1 MQEERRSTRD
11 VRSLVVAD
19 GCYPRRTDGALL
31 LHRQTNKQRY
41 DIKQQQMELSTTTA
55 KPTGSSATTCSSG
68 NRVIRLRQSKALL
81 LVVGVYGF
89 IMSVAVCSKSEVVQ
103 LLGLR
108 VSICSVLGLVGFIV
122 VSLLVPKVQLKLLKR
137 GLCGMDLNKINTDT
151 AIPESLGLVGGV
163 VFLLAGIGTQLLL
176 YDTNDKDKLVEF
188 NAGLLAICFM
198 TFLGFADDVLDLPW
212 RYKMILPCCA
222 SLPLLLAYRGS
233 TTILVPEWLCR
244 SFGLPP
250 FLSLG
255 FLYYIY
261 MGMLA
266 VFCTNSINI
275 YAGVNGLEVGQS
287 LIICA
292 FIMLHNVMEIVNF
305 SGSPAPNETVTVSGS
320 PATSNDEKKLI
331 AASQHFFSLMMSMPF
346 FACSLALFCYNWFPS
361 AVFVGDTFTYFA
373 GMYFAVV
380 GIFGHFSKTLLLFFI
395 PQVLNFLISAP
406 QLLGYIPCPR
416 HRVPRVNQ
424 TTGCLH
430 ASPNLTLINLVLRLT
445 GPLAENVLVFY
456 LLLFQVVSCCG
467 GLFIRYSPLYKLFL

>member
-287 LIICA
+287 LIICL
-292 FIMLHNVMEIVNF
+292 FIMLHNIAEIVKVRE
-305 SGSPAPNETVTVSGS
+305 SKG
-320 PATSNDEKKLI
+320 TSADQEEFI
-331 AASQHFFSLMMSMPF
+331 AATQHFFSLMMSIPF
-346 FACSLALFCYNWFPS
+346 FACSLALLCYNWFPS
-361 AVFVGDTFTYFA
+361 VVFVGDTFTYFA

-380 GIFGHFSKTLLLFFI
+380 GIFGHFSKTLLLLFI
-395 PQVLNFLISAP
+395 PQLLNFLISAP

-416 HRVPRVNQ
+416 HRVPAVNQ
-424 TTGCLH
+424 ATGRLH

-445 GPLAENVLVFY
+445 GPLTEDSLVM
-456 LLLFQVVSCCG
+456 LLLIFQALSCLG
-467 GLFIRYSPLYKLFL
+467 GICIRYSALYKLFL